1 MNSANVEVPVITMYK
16 PTALELKK
24 KQRIDKVW
32 NVKIMTENLIMTCTF
47 YLRLVNLEKNN

>member
-32 NVKIMTENLIMTCTF
+32 NVKIMTENLIMTYTF